1 MKIMRPVVLAGAA
14 VGAGLAAFAGYY
26 AVKWVRYGK
35 VDPGTHPGDTLVD
48 QVIPLPEVDEYHSIE
63 VHAPGPI
70 TLEVAKGLDLQSA
83 LLIKSIF
90 FLRAVPALLSG
101 EPFRP
106 EGSRGILDETL
117 GQGFGVLAEDAGREI
132 VIGAYCQPWLVDVQ
146 FRPLP
151 PAEFAT
157 FDEPGFVKIA
167 VSLAAE
173 PLGADGSRFVT
184 RTRAVTTDA
193 EARRRFRRYW
203 SRMSAGIILI
213 RWFFLPLLKRE
224 AEREARA
231 QEQLR

>member
-14 VGAGLAAFAGYY
+14 IGAGLVAFAGYY
-26 AVKWVRYGK
+26 AVKWVRYGQ
-35 VDPGTHPGDTLVD
+35 VDPGRHPGDTLID
-48 QVIPLPEVDEYHSIE
+48 QFIPHPEVDEYHSID
-63 VHAPGPI
+63 VAAPGPA

-90 FLRAVPALLSG
+90 FLRAVPALLRG

-117 GQGFGVLAEDAGREI
+117 GQGFGVLAEDAGSEI
-132 VIGAYCQPWLVDVQ
+132 VIGAYCRPWLVDVV

-151 PAEFAT
+151 PEEFAA
-157 FDEPGFVKIA
+157 FDEPDCVKIA

-173 PLGADGSRFVT
+173 PLGAESSRFVT
-184 RTRAVTTDA
+184 RTRAVATDA
-193 EARRRFRRYW
+193 EARRKFRRYW

-213 RWFFLPLLKRE
+213 RWFFLPLLKRQV
-224 AEREARA
+224 ERRSGA
-231 QEQLR
+231 